1 MQKQTKEVEIG
12 GHKFFINRLPA
23 TAALDLLSELLQGV
37 GPAMGALAEK
47 VNLKE
52 LMSAKAVG
60 KPMSEALAAL
70 ELNGFSDVVRKFVT
84 ALGRKELRSIASQA
98 LAATVCA
105 TQGGKRVWE
114 GQAPLVDALNLTA
127 RETLEL
133 IWTALRWNFED
144 FFPGPSASDSRHQ
157 VEGPN
162 SKG

>member
-1 MQKQTKEVEIG
+1 MHQQTKEVEIG

-23 TAALDLLSELLQGV
+23 TAALDLLTELLQGV
-37 GPAMGALAEK
+37 GPAMGALVEK

-52 LMSAKAVG
+52 IMASRSAG
-60 KPMSEALAAL
+60 KPMAEALAAL
-70 ELNGFSDVVRKFVT
+70 DLTGFSEVVRKFVM

-133 IWTALRWNFED
+133 IWAAVDWNFGD
-144 FFPGPSASDSRHQ
+144 FFRGPSAS
-157 VEGPN
+157 G
-162 SKG
+162 SK